1 MSLLVKGQSRSSYK
15 LLSLLSSGKP
25 SNTHLHQFVL
35 SVGSIKSFFQS
46 KVCNKHRITGLF
58 CNIVSCLK
66 MYRQLFR

>member
-25 SNTHLHQFVL
+25 SNTHLHQLVL
-35 SVGSIKSFFQS
+35 SVGSIKSFFQN
-46 KVCNKHRITGLF
+46 KVCNKHRITDLF